1 MAADKWNKLVQTKKK
16 KTVKDYR
23 RLKRLGKGAY
33 GVVDLVRRKDGE
45 LYVMKIVKEDT
56 IVTKNNHVQSSM
68 NEAKLLA
75 SLQHPNIVGLAD
87 YFLEGKYLLLIL
99 EYCDSGDL
107 KIRVQKAAKKNRQ
120 FHETQVMDWF
130 VQLCFALEYLHE
142 RKLAHRDIKP
152 QNVFLTRR
160 NKIVK
165 LGDLGVTRKLDSTYE
180 NMKTMVGTPYYMAPE
195 LAQGKGYNLSND
207 VWALGCVLA
216 ETMLLEVPFPAKDFM
231 ELVGKITDKS
241 HTPISTVY
249 SEDIR
254 KLVDWMLHKDA
265 NKRPTISEVLAHDF
279 VQKHIQ
285 GFVKRYKIDPP
296 TSAEAIKAQADA
308 KQQEAQKQASLKQHI
323 AKTDA
328 ELSQLKQQIA
338 KETDAAKKKE
348 LEKQFGE
355 KRNEVHQKNLELHS
369 SMHIADEDAI
379 MDEVLAS
386 VAKNKGA
393 GS

>member
-1 MAADKWNKLVQTKKK
+1 
-16 KTVKDYR
+16 
-23 RLKRLGKGAY
+23 
-33 GVVDLVRRKDGE
+33 
-45 LYVMKIVKEDT
+45 
-56 IVTKNNHVQSSM
+56 
-68 NEAKLLA
+68 
-75 SLQHPNIVGLAD
+75 
-87 YFLEGKYLLLIL
+87 
-99 EYCDSGDL
+99 
-107 KIRVQKAAKKNRQ
+107 
-120 FHETQVMDWF
+120 
-130 VQLCFALEYLHE
+130 
-142 RKLAHRDIKP
+142 
-152 QNVFLTRR
+152 
-160 NKIVK
+160 
-165 LGDLGVTRKLDSTYE
+165 VTRKLDSTLE

-216 ETMLLEVPFPAKDFM
+216 EMMLLEVPFPAKDFM

-249 SEDIR
+249 SEDVR

-265 NKRPTISEVLAHDF
+265 HKRPTISEVLAHDF
-279 VQKHIQ
+279 VQNHIK
-285 GFVKRYKIDPP
+285 GFVKRYKIAQP

-308 KQQEAQKQASLKQHI
+308 KKQEAEKQASLKQHI
-323 AKTDA
+323 VKTDA
-328 ELSQLKQQIA
+328 ELSELKQQIA

-369 SMHIADEDAI
+369 SMHIEDEDAI

-393 GS
+393 DS